1 MRIVPFIV
9 AAATL
14 ALQALP
20 AQAHGIWFAQ
30 RADRLALV
38 YGDGAEDL
46 DAVKRLPKISAV
58 GGLGADGRP
67 VAVTL
72 EPEGRMPFVNLAAKP
87 AIVTATMNNG
97 LWSKAA
103 DGQWHG
109 KGKAAKPAIVTATMN
124 NGLWSKAADGQWHG
138 KGKDEVPGATI
149 SGRFMKYAT
158 HLVALPAGGTPPV
171 AGMALQIVAAGAA
184 FPRHKGEPL
193 TVQVLFD
200 GKPLAGAKVW
210 QDVVTDPDA
219 APLVADRDGRVTLPV
234 RNQGLNVVKAE
245 HESAPVDAGK
255 ASMTHHFA
263 TLSFMLGHAPE

>member
-109 KGKAAKPAIVTATMN
+109 KGK
-124 NGLWSKAADGQWHG
+124 
-138 KGKDEVPGATI
+138 DEVPGATI

-184 FPRHKGEPL
+184 FPRHKGDPL

>member
-14 ALQALP
+14 ALQSLP

-72 EPEGRMPFVNLAAKP
+72 EPEGRLPFVNL
-87 AIVTATMNNG
+87 
-97 LWSKAA
+97 
-103 DGQWHG
+103 
-109 KGKAAKPAIVTATMN
+109 AAKPAIVTATMN

-158 HLVALPAGGTPPV
+158 HLVALPAGATPPV
-171 AGMALQIVAAGAA
+171 PGMALQIVAAGAA

-219 APLVADRDGRVTLPV
+219 APLVADRDGRVTLQV

>member
-14 ALQALP
+14 ALQSLP

-46 DAVKRLPKISAV
+46 DAVKRLPKISAI

-72 EPEGRMPFVNLAAKP
+72 EPEGRLPFVNL
-87 AIVTATMNNG
+87 
-97 LWSKAA
+97 
-103 DGQWHG
+103 
-109 KGKAAKPAIVTATMN
+109 AAKPAIVTATMN

-158 HLVALPAGGTPPV
+158 HLVALPAGATPPV
-171 AGMALQIVAAGAA
+171 PGMALQIVAAGAA

-219 APLVADRDGRVTLPV
+219 APLVADRDGRVTLQV

>member
-14 ALQALP
+14 ALQSLP

-72 EPEGRMPFVNLAAKP
+72 EPEGRLPFVNL
-87 AIVTATMNNG
+87 
-97 LWSKAA
+97 
-103 DGQWHG
+103 
-109 KGKAAKPAIVTATMN
+109 AAKPAIVTATMN

-158 HLVALPAGGTPPV
+158 HLVALPAGATPPV
-171 AGMALQIVAAGAA
+171 PGMALQIVAAGAA

-219 APLVADRDGRVTLPV
+219 APLVVDRDGRVTLQV